1 VKKRYT
7 LLILLIIISSL
18 FAEKYYYYHPDIKI
32 GSEAYFNPISMSLNG
47 GFDILRNGAHDK
59 RLTGQHYQNGAKLL
73 FRGLANPN
81 KYIENVGW
89 DNFLAQEFPNVNMTK
104 EKLNFMPNFPIH
116 TIGEGMRFR
125 KVSEWYD
132 YHGYPYPKTL
142 GLVTSVSYQ
151 LFNETLEQNDT
162 PRVRTDP
169 IADVYFY
176 NNLGF
181 ILFSLDS
188 VNQFFSKTFIINDWS
203 LQPMYNPFNDN
214 IENAGEQ
221 YMGKL
226 HIKNDYSLFCYWGMD
241 FLAGTSKKINE
252 NYSLSF
258 GAGRIVNKIR
268 TDYING
274 EYVPVVSTID
284 YAAGIFY
291 DYQNSLLASSHF
303 SFNKDIFKIKVNLYP
318 GLFEFKGIRPGLY
331 SKLSYEEG
339 KITESVIG
347 MSLDK
352 FPFGFSVGESTL
364 NN

>member
-1 VKKRYT
+1 VKKFYAF
-7 LLILLIIISSL
+7 LIILTTIGCL
-18 FAEKYYYYHPDIKI
+18 YAEKYYYYHPDIEI

-59 RLTGQHYQNGAKLL
+59 RLTSQHYHNGAKLL

-89 DNFLAQEFPNVNMTK
+89 ENFLAQEFPNFNLTK

-132 YHGYPYPKTL
+132 YHGYPYPRTL
-142 GLVTSVSYQ
+142 GLATSVSYQ
-151 LFNETLEQNDT
+151 LFNEVLEQGGT

-181 ILFSLDS
+181 VLFSLDP
-188 VNQFFSKTFIINDWS
+188 VNRFFSETFVINDWS

-214 IENAGEQ
+214 VENAGEQ

-241 FLAGTSKKINE
+241 FLAGTSKKLNE
-252 NYSLSF
+252 NHSISV
-258 GAGRIVNKIR
+258 GAGRVVNKIR
-268 TDYING
+268 TAYING
-274 EYVPVVSTID
+274 EYVPLVSTID
-284 YAAGIFY
+284 YAIGFFY

-303 SFNKDIFKIKVNLYP
+303 SINKDVFKLKTNIYP
-318 GLFEFKGIRPGLY
+318 GLFEYKGIQPGVFL
-331 SKLSYEEG
+331 KLSIEEG
-339 KITESVIG
+339 ELTETVVG
-347 MSLDK
+347 FNLDK
-352 FPFGFSVGESTL
+352 LPFGFAFGESVL
-364 NN
+364 ND